1 MIHKHSIET
10 YQSIM
15 QDGSKETR
23 KRALL
28 EIIESSSEPMTDYE
42 VLQSFKS
49 GSDNMNLVRP
59 RLTDLHNSGVLVA
72 GPPTKND
79 RGYPIRTSIL
89 PLQLE
94 LF

>member
-23 KRALL
+23 KRVLL
-28 EIIESSSEPMTDYE
+28 EIIESATEPMTDYE
-42 VLQSFKS
+42 VLQCFKS

-59 RLTDLHNSGVLVA
+59 RLTDMHNSGVLVA
-72 GPPTKND
+72 GPPTKNEH
-79 RGYPIRTSIL
+79 GYPIRTSIL

>member
-59 RLTDLHNSGVLVA
+59 RLTDMHNSGVLIA
-72 GPPTKND
+72 GPPERNQGG
-79 RGYPIRTSIL
+79 RRVRTSIL

>member
-15 QDGSKETR
+15 DSGAKDSR
-23 KRALL
+23 KKAVL
-28 EIIESSSEPMTDYE
+28 EIIQSNSEPMTDYE
-42 VLQSFKS
+42 VLQCFKS

-59 RLTDLHNSGVLVA
+59 RISDMHHSGVLVA
-72 GPPTKND
+72 GPPTKNE